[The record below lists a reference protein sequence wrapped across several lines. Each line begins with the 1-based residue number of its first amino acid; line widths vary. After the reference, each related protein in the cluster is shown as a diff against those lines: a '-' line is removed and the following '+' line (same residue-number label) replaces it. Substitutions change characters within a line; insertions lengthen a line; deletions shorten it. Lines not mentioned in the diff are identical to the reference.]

1 MSKLSNLSNV
11 SNLSTVIQSYS
22 HTVKMDVFFFAD
34 TGIKYIYHV
43 LKSIDDRW
51 MMLNDDDNDVDGM
64 LLCIVTVKQLRHA
77 VLKAN

>member
-1 MSKLSNLSNV
+1 M
-11 SNLSTVIQSYS
+11 
-22 HTVKMDVFFFAD
+22 
-34 TGIKYIYHV
+34 
-43 LKSIDDRW
+43 